1 MAEHPR
7 LSIGDLPDDIL
18 TKIFRLLLPSSVPH
32 LTVRH
37 LVDGLDAIALSL
49 ASARLLAVA
58 RSVYAQALVT
68 IDPCPG
74 DNLLYATYTDAEA
87 DDDADDDDD
96 DEGDGYAYRRHSPP
110 HHHRVQPFT
119 VLRPSSQ
126 PWAMTLTHL
135 PFIAGPLLRKID
147 IPRAVDAQTVLL
159 IVRSLRRNCAQSLTH
174 MSWYDDCSHD
184 VATPNA
190 AFAKAFGRQAAK
202 FIKVVDVR
210 VRTPSQHTLRHTLS
224 LGFPALVEL
233 SLHDV
238 HPAHLQHISFML
250 HQRSVSFS
258 GTTNIHTSRRPTS
271 PLSPPTSPSSSLPV
285 NFNSLHDKATN
296 PHHHN
301 PHHHPSQSSLQ
312 TFRLYVASG
321 LLTQRRREELWY
333 SKFWT
338 YIQTGLVTDAPK
350 LHTLALCTG
359 NSLATCPA
367 FVHDLDRFDRSKRT
381 DLPAYTTF
389 EVCAHAGFTPQT
401 TNFADHQHT
410 RILPPWRVRSHKR
423 VLAYQLDAILPLLM
437 FIHGSDQYGDLTYED
452 VVHRMHHANVLLVS
466 SDTERVFRRL
476 CHEDQQHVK
485 TMYQEHCTNVN
496 AVIIVTREQGQEQD
510 EHEEDRGQDEVVTE
524 TLIHIHRLLVWNR
537 GRIKFCSIPAEL
549 LVPKRRPVNPVLH
562 TSMLQSFASAL
573 GSSSCAS
580 GVSHNV
586 PTPFAGT
593 AKKMPTGAALRIRVA
608 GGDEVEGLW
617 GFGRACHL
625 VDVIMLLASTW
636 AEERSAVAAVHLER
650 VRGVSVGRDELWK
663 RKRMQAIWDAL
674 RQTHDRVESLD
685 INSVLGQVTQW
696 LQ

>member
-1 MAEHPR
+1 MADHPG

-18 TKIFRLLLPSSVPH
+18 TKIFRLLLPSSVSH

-37 LVDGLDAIALSL
+37 LLDGLDAIALSL

-58 RSVYAQALVT
+58 RSIYSQALVT

-74 DNLLYATYTDAEA
+74 DNLLYVTDTDADP

-96 DEGDGYAYRRHSPP
+96 DTDAYTFRRHSPS
-110 HHHRVQPFT
+110 HHHRVQSFN
-119 VLRPSSQ
+119 VLRPLSQ

-135 PFIAGPLLRKID
+135 PFIAGPLLRRID
-147 IPRAVDAQTVLL
+147 IPRAIDAQTMLL
-159 IVRSLRRNCAQSLTH
+159 IIRSLRRNCAQSLTH

-184 VATPNA
+184 VGTPNA

-202 FIKVVDVR
+202 LIKVVDVR

-224 LGFPALVEL
+224 LGFPAMVEL

-258 GTTNIHTSRRPTS
+258 GITNIHTSRRPTS
-271 PLSPPTSPSSSLPV
+271 PSSPPTPPSFSSPVSYK
-285 NFNSLHDKATN
+285 NLHGKAN
-296 PHHHN
+296 VHHQQ
-301 PHHHPSQSSLQ
+301 PPQSSLH
-312 TFRLYVASG
+312 TLRLYVASG
-321 LLTQRRREELWY
+321 LLSQRRREEDWY

-359 NSLATCPA
+359 NSLTTCPP

-389 EVCAHAGFTPQT
+389 EVCAHAGFTPQS

-410 RILPPWRVRSHKR
+410 RILPPWRMRSHQR

-452 VVHRMHHANVLLVS
+452 VVHRMHHASVLLVS
-466 SDTERVFRRL
+466 SDSERVFRRL

-485 TMYQEHCTNVN
+485 TMYQEHCTKVN
-496 AVIIVTREQGQEQD
+496 AIIVLNREQGQEQD
-510 EHEEDRGQDEVVTE
+510 EDEQEREQNETVTE

-537 GRIKFCSIPAEL
+537 GRIKFCSIPVEL
-549 LVPKRRPVNPVLH
+549 LVPKQSVNQELH
-562 TSMLQSFASAL
+562 TSMLQSFASAI
-573 GSSSCAS
+573 GSSCAS
-580 GVSHNV
+580 AVSHNAS
-586 PTPFAGT
+586 TPFNGT
-593 AKKMPTGAALRIRVA
+593 AMKTTTGAALRIRVG
-608 GGDEVEGLW
+608 GGDETEGPWDLR
-617 GFGRACHL
+617 RACHL
-625 VDVIMLLASTW
+625 VDVIMLMASTW
-636 AEERSAVAAVHLER
+636 AEERSAVVAVHLER
-650 VRGVSVGRDELWK
+650 LRGVGVGRDEPWQ
-663 RKRMQAIWDAL
+663 RKRMQATLDSL
-674 RQTHDRVESLD
+674 RQTHDQLQSLD
-685 INSVLGQVTQW
+685 MNSILGQVTQW

>member
-37 LVDGLDAIALSL
+37 LLGGLDAIALSL

-58 RSVYAQALVT
+58 RSVYAQVLVT

-74 DNLLYATYTDAEA
+74 DNLLYATDTDADP
-87 DDDADDDDD
+87 DDDVDDGDDDDD
-96 DEGDGYAYRRHSPP
+96 TNGYGYRRHSPS

-126 PWAMTLTHL
+126 PWVMTLTHL

-147 IPRAVDAQTVLL
+147 IPRGVDAQTMLL

-184 VATPNA
+184 VGTPNA

-202 FIKVVDVR
+202 LIKVVDVR
-210 VRTPSQHTLRHTLS
+210 VRMPSQHTLRHTLS

-233 SLHDV
+233 SLHEV
-238 HPAHLQHISFML
+238 HPANLQHISFML

-258 GTTNIHTSRRPTS
+258 GTTNNHTSRRPTS
-271 PLSPPTSPSSSLPV
+271 PLSPPTSPSSAFPA
-285 NFNSLHDKATN
+285 NFNNLHGKAMN
-296 PHHHN
+296 PHHQQ
-301 PHHHPSQSSLQ
+301 PSQSSLH
-312 TFRLYVASG
+312 TLRLYVASG
-321 LLTQRRREELWY
+321 LLSQRRREEDWY

-359 NSLATCPA
+359 NSLTTCPA

-389 EVCAHAGFTPQT
+389 EVYAHAGFTPQS
-401 TNFADHQHT
+401 TNFADHQNT

-452 VVHRMHHANVLLVS
+452 VVHRMHHTSVLLVS
-466 SDTERVFRRL
+466 PDSERVFRRL

-496 AVIIVTREQGQEQD
+496 AIIIVNRQQGQEQN
-510 EHEEDRGQDEVVTE
+510 EQEEEREQDETVTE

-537 GRIKFCSIPAEL
+537 GRIKFCSIPVEL
-549 LVPKRRPVNPVLH
+549 LVPKRRPVDPMLH

-580 GVSHNV
+580 EVSHNAS
-586 PTPFAGT
+586 TPFAGT
-593 AKKMPTGAALRIRVA
+593 TKKIPTGAALRIRVA
-608 GGDEVEGLW
+608 GGDETEGQW
-617 GFGRACHL
+617 DFGRACHL

-636 AEERSAVAAVHLER
+636 AEERSAVVAVHLER
-650 VRGVSVGRDELWK
+650 VRGVSVGRDEPWK
-663 RKRMQAIWDAL
+663 RKRMQAALDAL
-674 RQTHDRVESLD
+674 RQTHDQLESLD